1 MKSKA
6 ELPLLTDDLMTQDS
20 PVLSTSVL
28 FNWLVNFWTQ
38 PLETTT
44 VESLSE
50 AVATEEVMTKRLAAT
65 EERRGSGEPP
75 GGTRKPWEA
84 ISRHSV
90 GLPVA
95 LPAAL
100 DC

>member
-50 AVATEEVMTKRLAAT
+50 AVATEEATTKRLAAT
-65 EERRGSGEPP
+65 EGRRGSGEPP
-75 GGTRKPWEA
+75 GGIQKPWEA
-84 ISRHSV
+84 ISRRSV
-90 GLPVA
+90 DP
-95 LPAAL
+95 PAAPPAA
-100 DC
+100 

>member
-1 MKSKA
+1 
-6 ELPLLTDDLMTQDS
+6 MTEDS
-20 PVLSTSVL
+20 PVLSTSAL

-50 AVATEEVMTKRLAAT
+50 AVATEEATTKRLAAT
-65 EERRGSGEPP
+65 EERRGSGEPQ
-75 GGTRKPWEA
+75 GGTRKPLEA

-90 GLPVA
+90 DLPVA